1 MADRVFNFNPGPST
15 LPLEVLKIIQNELLD
30 YRGTGM
36 SIIESSHRSPEFD
49 EINEAAI
56 SLVRE
61 IFGLDDKYHV
71 VFLTGGASQ
80 QFFQIPMNFLAGGK
94 TGAYADTGTWSTKAI
109 KEANIV
115 AKAHVAFN
123 GKAVDYKHIPTQDE
137 LDIPAEAAFLHITT
151 NNTIKGTQYH
161 YLPETNGVPL
171 IADMS
176 SDIAS
181 RRLDYSKFAMFYAGS
196 QKNLGASGTTLV
208 VIHDD
213 LLQKSID
220 DLPTLLNYKTQAAKK
235 SLYNTPPSFSVYVVK
250 LMLEWI
256 KGQGGLQGIEKT
268 NEKKKD
274 MIYGIIDNN
283 PDFFKGAV
291 EKASRSWMNITLRLP
306 SEELEKKFI
315 ADAKTAGFV
324 GLKGHRSVGG
334 VRVSVYNAMPLE
346 GTEKLAQFMED
357 FKKKN

>member
-1 MADRVFNFNPGPST
+1 MANRVFNFNPGPST
-15 LPLEVLKIIQNELLD
+15 LPLEVLKIIQDELLD
-30 YRGTGM
+30 YRDTGM

-49 EINEAAI
+49 EVNEAAI
-56 SLVRE
+56 SLARE
-61 IFGLDDKYHV
+61 VFGLDDKYHV

-115 AKAHVAFN
+115 SRAYVAFD
-123 GKAVDYKHIPTQDE
+123 GKAVDYKHIPSQNE
-137 LDIPAEAAFLHITT
+137 LDIPADSAYLHITT

-161 YLPETNGVPL
+161 YLPETNGLPL

-208 VIHDD
+208 VMRDD
-213 LLQKSID
+213 LLQKSND
-220 DLPTLLNYKTQAAKK
+220 ELPTLLNYKTQAAKK
-235 SLYNTPPSFSVYVVK
+235 SLSNTPPSFSIYVVK
-250 LMLEWI
+250 LILEWI
-256 KGQGGLQGIEKT
+256 KRQGGLHGVEKI
-268 NEKKKD
+268 NERKKD
-274 MIYGIIDNN
+274 LIYGVIDNN
-283 PDFFKGAV
+283 TDYFKGAV
-291 EKASRSWMNITLRLP
+291 EKDSRSWMNITLRLP
-306 SEELEKKFI
+306 SEDLEKKFI
-315 ADAKTAGFV
+315 ADAKAAGFI

-334 VRVSVYNAMPLE
+334 VRASVYNAMPLE
-346 GTEKLAQFMED
+346 GAEKLAQFMED